1 MHVAFGTLAFGS
13 LKSTVPVAKLW
24 FVFPLLGAGFFPIGG
39 PVRNVVRIKLGY
51 YPLPHA
57 EGLRLRK
64 LLVFEDGASA
74 MDPCAGT
81 GAALHQLTLGADVDK
96 HGVESDAGRAA
107 QSAAS
112 GITTIH
118 GNLFDT
124 IGKSESFSFLYLNP
138 PYDSEIG
145 STDNKRMEYLFLEHT
160 FRWLVEGGVLLMVV
174 PQERL
179 DSAIPLLAGNFT
191 GLRILRL
198 TDPEAERFDQVA
210 LFGVRKRIRGEH
222 YDRNRSQL
230 VEMVWRNPMPVLSGA
245 ETPYSVPPAQAVPL
259 VYRGLPL
266 DQIEDLVP
274 ASAAW
279 RQVAPFLLP
288 KEEVHGGRPIT
299 PLHAGHV
306 GLLRT
311 AGLLNGVFGQ
321 GNDRHIA
328 RWRTVKSV
336 TIFEVKEQG
345 FREIH
350 KRERFTN
357 ELALIYED
365 GRTLVLAEEKKKED
379 CDAECAS
386 APGASSVH
394 AEYGED
400 QHADLGPR

>member
-1 MHVAFGTLAFGS
+1 M
-13 LKSTVPVAKLW
+13 P
-24 FVFPLLGAGFFPIGG
+24 
-39 PVRNVVRIKLGY
+39 RNASRIKLGY
-51 YPLPHA
+51 YPLPPA
-57 EGLRLRK
+57 EGALLRN
-64 LLVFEDGASA
+64 LLDFETGASA
-74 MDPCAGT
+74 VDPCTGT
-81 GAALHQLTLGADVDK
+81 GAALHQLTDNAQVDK
-96 HGVESDAGRAA
+96 HGVELDAGRAA
-107 QSAAS
+107 AAS
-112 GITTIH
+112 ASRIATVH

-124 IGKSESFSFLYLNP
+124 IGRSESFSFLYLNP

-145 STDNKRMEYLFLEHT
+145 SADNKRMEYLFLEHT

-191 GLRILRL
+191 GLRIFRL

-210 LFGVRKRIRGEH
+210 LFGVRKRMRGEH
-222 YDRNRSQL
+222 YDRNRALL
-230 VEMVWRNPMPVLSGA
+230 VEMVWRHPMPALTGT
-245 ETPYSVPPAQAVPL
+245 ETPYRVPPSTPGPL

-266 DQIEDLVP
+266 DQVEDVVLT
-274 ASAAW
+274 ASTW
-279 RQVAPFLLP
+279 RQVALFLLP
-288 KEEVHGGRPIT
+288 REEVQDGRPIT

-306 GLLRT
+306 GLLCT

-336 TIFEVKEQG
+336 TVFEVKENG
-345 FREIH
+345 FKEIH

-365 GRTLVLAEEKKKED
+365 GRTLVLGEEKKRED
-379 CDAECAS
+379 CDAERAS
-386 APGASSVH
+386 ATGEPSVH

-400 QHADLGPR
+400 QHADLGPC

>member
-1 MHVAFGTLAFGS
+1 VA
-13 LKSTVPVAKLW
+13 
-24 FVFPLLGAGFFPIGG
+24 
-39 PVRNVVRIKLGY
+39 RNVSRIKLGY
-51 YPLPHA
+51 YPLPPA
-57 EGLRLRK
+57 EGGRLRNC
-64 LLVFEDGASA
+64 LDFEPGTSA
-74 MDPCAGT
+74 VDPCAGT
-81 GAALHQLTLGADVDK
+81 GAALHQLTEGAEVEK
-96 HGVESDAGRAA
+96 HGVELDAGRAA
-107 QSAAS
+107 AASAS
-112 GITTIH
+112 GIATVH

-145 STDNKRMEYLFLEHT
+145 SADNKRMEYLFLEHT

-179 DSAIPLLAGNFT
+179 DAAIPLLAGNFSD
-191 GLRILRL
+191 LRIFQL

-210 LFGVRKRIRGEH
+210 LFGVRKRMRGEH
-222 YDRNRSQL
+222 YDRNRALL
-230 VEMVWRNPMPVLSGA
+230 VEMVWRHQMPVLTGT
-245 ETPYSVPPAQAVPL
+245 ETPYRVPPSTPTPL

-266 DQIEDLVP
+266 DQVEDLVLNS
-274 ASAAW
+274 SAW
-279 RQVAPFLLP
+279 KQVAPFLLP
-288 KEEVHGGRPIT
+288 REELQDGRPIT

-306 GLLRT
+306 GLLCT

-321 GNDRHIA
+321 GSERHIA

-336 TIFEVKEQG
+336 TVFEVKENG
-345 FREIH
+345 FKEMH

-365 GRTLVLAEEKKKED
+365 GRTLVLGEEKKEED

-386 APGASSVH
+386 APGAPSVH

-400 QHADLGPR
+400 QHADLGPH